1 MPEIEEGQAIRI
13 VLADDHELV
22 LEGLRGLL
30 QGEPDMQVVGT
41 ATNGERLMEVVHRL
55 APDLVVVDLQM
66 PTMDGLQ
73 VLERI
78 RQENLPVKV
87 LLLTAFGDGEAMQRA
102 LELEADGF
110 ALKTDPPRQTVAAI
124 RNVAHGHLVFPR
136 GALRGSLASQ
146 QASNPLASLSDR
158 EREFLALVAEGQ
170 TNAQIAERLSVTDHT
185 VKFHLQN
192 IFQKLSVTNRTEAAR
207 LYHQYRPRSQY

>member
-1 MPEIEEGQAIRI
+1 MADAHHGYPIRI

-30 QGEPDMQVVGT
+30 QGEPDMEVIGT
-41 ATNGERLMEVVHRL
+41 ATNGQRLMEVVHQL
-55 APDLVVVDLQM
+55 EPDLVVVDLQM
-66 PTMDGLQ
+66 PSMDGLE

-78 RQENLPVKV
+78 RQEKLPVRV

-124 RNVAHGHLVFPR
+124 RT
-136 GALRGSLASQ
+136 GAYPAKPS
-146 QASNPLASLSDR
+146 
-158 EREFLALVAEGQ
+158 AEGC
-170 TNAQIAERLSVTDHT
+170 RSCSH
-185 VKFHLQN
+185 
-192 IFQKLSVTNRTEAAR
+192 AR
-207 LYHQYRPRSQY
+207 VCGHRAH

>member
-1 MPEIEEGQAIRI
+1 MADAHHGYPIRI

-30 QGEPDMQVVGT
+30 QGEPDMEVIGT
-41 ATNGERLMEVVHRL
+41 ATNGQRLMEVVHQL
-55 APDLVVVDLQM
+55 EPDLVVVDLQM
-66 PTMDGLQ
+66 PSMDGLE

-78 RQENLPVKV
+78 RQEKLPVRV

-136 GALRGSLASQ
+136 GALRGGVG
-146 QASNPLASLSDR
+146 QAPTNPLSSLSDR

-170 TNAQIAERLSVTDHT
+170 TNAQIADRLSVTDHT

-192 IFQKLSVTNRTEAAR
+192 IFQKLGVTNRTEAAR
-207 LYHQYRPRSQY
+207 LYHQYRPRTPR

>member
-1 MPEIEEGQAIRI
+1 MADAHHGYPIRI

-30 QGEPDMQVVGT
+30 QGEPDMEVIGT
-41 ATNGERLMEVVHRL
+41 ATNGQRLMEVVHQL
-55 APDLVVVDLQM
+55 EPDLVVVDLQM
-66 PTMDGLQ
+66 PSMDGLE

-78 RQENLPVKV
+78 RQEKLPVRV

-136 GALRGSLASQ
+136 GALRGGVG
-146 QASNPLASLSDR
+146 QAPTNPLSSLSDR

-170 TNAQIAERLSVTDHT
+170 TNAQIADRLSVTDHT

-192 IFQKLSVTNRTEAAR
+192 IFQKLGVTNRTEAAR
-207 LYHQYRPRSQY
+207 LYHQYRPRAPR